1 MLYYLRV
8 VHLPAM
14 SADIRCRWLIPIIGH
29 MGIASSVGIIYDF
42 AGPYTVTEDSMAF
55 GRPTK

>member
-1 MLYYLRV
+1 MHRYFTRLT
-8 VHLPAM
+8 PC
-14 SADIRCRWLIPIIGH
+14 SWFFPIIGH

-42 AGPYTVTEDSMAF
+42 AGPYTVSEDHMAF